1 MDCKLLSAAAG
12 AAVFAAAL
20 CAPQALQAEDLVAY
34 TVVDYAIPEPLT
46 SEPGDV
52 ERGRAVAINR
62 QLGNCLSCHA
72 MPIPEQP
79 FHGETGPALYGVGD
93 RYTEAQLRLQ
103 VVNAH
108 EVNPESMMPP
118 FYAIEGRHR
127 VAEEFVGKP
136 ILTAQQVEDVV
147 AYLKTLKE

>member
-1 MDCKLLSAAAG
+1 MLT
-12 AAVFAAAL
+12 AAVAVAVVATGTAT
-20 CAPQALQAEDLVAY
+20 APEAEELVDY
-34 TVVDYAIPEPLT
+34 EVVDYSIPEPLT
-46 SEPGDV
+46 DEPGDP

-79 FHGETGPALYGVGD
+79 FHGETGPALTGVGD
-93 RYTEAQLRLQ
+93 RLDEGQLRLQ

-108 EVNPESMMPP
+108 ALNPQSMMPA
-118 FYAIEGRHR
+118 FYEVRGKHR
-127 VAEEFVGKP
+127 VAEPFEGKP